1 MAQLTRREWHKLA
14 LGGVAAAAAGIL
26 PGTTRRAA
34 SAQAESRFAGVLI
47 GLQSYSF
54 RDLSLDDGIAAMQ
67 QLGITS
73 CELWEGHVEPAE
85 LRLRENRERLRR
97 WRTTIPLDYFE
108 EIRWQFED
116 AGIEIN
122 SYNLSFQDHFS
133 DAEIDRG
140 FEMAQMLGA
149 PAITASAHMNSVPR
163 IARYADR
170 YGIPV
175 AMHNHSRV
183 DPNEFSSPDDFARA
197 IEMGGRAPIAVNLD
211 IGHMVAANHDPI
223 RLPEGQLPAHRHP
236 PPEGPQAE
244 RRPEHAVGRG
254 RHPDPRDT
262 VAAARRGLE
271 HPGEHRVRV
280 PGRGHGHRDRP
291 LSRLLQGRARRVSA
305 ARG

>member
-1 MAQLTRREWHKLA
+1 MAQLTRREWHRLT

-26 PGTTRRAA
+26 PGTARRTV
-34 SAQAESRFAGVLI
+34 SAQSESRFAGVLI

-54 RDLSLDDGIAAMQ
+54 RDLSLDAGIAAMQ
-67 QLGITS
+67 QVGITS

-85 LRLRENRERLRR
+85 LRRPENRERLRR

-122 SYNLSFQDHFS
+122 AYNLSFKDHFS

-170 YGIPV
+170 YGMPV

-183 DPNEFSSPDDFARA
+183 DPNAFSSPADFARA

-223 RLPEGQLPAHRHP
+223 AYLKANYQRIVTLHLKDRERNDGPDTPWGEGDTPIRETLLLLRDEGWNIPANIEYEYP
-236 PPEGPQAE
+236 G
-244 RRPEHAVGRG
+244 
-254 RHPDPRDT
+254 DDT
-262 VAAARRGLE
+262 VTEIGRCLE
-271 HPGEHRVRV
+271 YCKDVLG
-280 PGRGHGHRDRP
+280 
-291 LSRLLQGRARRVSA
+291 A
-305 ARG
+305 

>member
-1 MAQLTRREWHKLA
+1 MAQLTRREWHRLT

-26 PGTTRRAA
+26 PGTARRAV
-34 SAQAESRFAGVLI
+34 SAQSESRFAGVLI

-54 RDLSLDDGIAAMQ
+54 RDMSLDDGIAAMQ
-67 QLGITS
+67 QVGITS

-85 LRLRENRERLRR
+85 LRRPENRERLRR
-97 WRTTIPLDYFE
+97 WRTTIPLDWFE

-122 SYNLSFQDHFS
+122 AYNLSFQDHFS

-183 DPNEFSSPDDFARA
+183 DPNAFSSPDDFARA

-223 RLPEGQLPAHRHP
+223 AYLRGNYQRIVTLHLKDRERNDGPHTPWGEGDTPIRKTLLLLRDEGWDIPANIEYEYP
-236 PPEGPQAE
+236 G
-244 RRPEHAVGRG
+244 
-254 RHPDPRDT
+254 DDT
-262 VAAARRGLE
+262 VTEIGRCLE
-271 HPGEHRVRV
+271 YCKDVLG
-280 PGRGHGHRDRP
+280 
-291 LSRLLQGRARRVSA
+291 A
-305 ARG
+305 

>member
-1 MAQLTRREWHKLA
+1 MARLTRREWHKLA
-14 LGGVAAAAAGIL
+14 LGGAAAAAGIL
-26 PGTTRRAA
+26 PGAARRAA
-34 SAQAESRFAGVLI
+34 AATQAESRFAGVLI

-67 QLGITS
+67 QVGITS

-85 LRLRENRERLRR
+85 LRRLENRERLRR
-97 WRTTIPLDYFE
+97 WRTIIPLDYFE

-122 SYNLSFQDHFS
+122 SYNLSFKDHFS
-133 DAEIDRG
+133 DAEIHRG

-170 YGIPV
+170 YGMPV

-183 DPNEFSSPDDFARA
+183 DPNEFSSPADFARA

-223 RLPEGQLPAHRHP
+223 AYLKANYQRIVTLHLKDRKRDGGPHTPWGEGDTPIRETLLLLRDEGWDIPANIEYEYP
-236 PPEGPQAE
+236 G
-244 RRPEHAVGRG
+244 
-254 RHPDPRDT
+254 DDT
-262 VAAARRGLE
+262 VTE
-271 HPGEHRVRV
+271 I
-280 PGRGHGHRDRP
+280 GRCLDYCKDVLG
-291 LSRLLQGRARRVSA
+291 A
-305 ARG
+305 

>member
-1 MAQLTRREWHKLA
+1 MARLTRREWHKLA
-14 LGGVAAAAAGIL
+14 LGGAAAAAGIL
-26 PGTTRRAA
+26 PGAARRAA
-34 SAQAESRFAGVLI
+34 AATQAESRFAGVLI

-67 QLGITS
+67 QVGITS

-85 LRLRENRERLRR
+85 LRRLENRERLRR
-97 WRTTIPLDYFE
+97 WRTIIPLDYFE

-122 SYNLSFQDHFS
+122 SYNLSFKDHFS
-133 DAEIDRG
+133 DAEIHRG

-170 YGIPV
+170 YGMPV

-183 DPNEFSSPDDFARA
+183 DPNEFSSPADFARA

-223 RLPEGQLPAHRHP
+223 AYLKANYQRIVTLHLKDRKRD
-236 PPEGPQAE
+236 EGPNTPWGEGDTPIRETLLLLRDEGWDIPANIE
-244 RRPEHAVGRG
+244 YEYPG
-254 RHPDPRDT
+254 DDT
-262 VAAARRGLE
+262 VTE
-271 HPGEHRVRV
+271 I
-280 PGRGHGHRDRP
+280 GRCLDYCKDVLG
-291 LSRLLQGRARRVSA
+291 A
-305 ARG
+305 

>member
-1 MAQLTRREWHKLA
+1 MAHLTRREWHRLT

-26 PGTTRRAA
+26 PGTARRAV
-34 SAQAESRFAGVLI
+34 SAQSESRFAGVLI

-67 QLGITS
+67 QVGITS

-85 LRLRENRERLRR
+85 LRRPENRERLRR
-97 WRTTIPLDYFE
+97 WRTTIPLDWFE

-122 SYNLSFQDHFS
+122 AYNLSFKDHFS

-170 YGIPV
+170 YGMPV

-183 DPNEFSSPDDFARA
+183 DPNEFSSPADFARA

-223 RLPEGQLPAHRHP
+223 AYLKANYQRIVTLHLKDRER
-236 PPEGPQAE
+236 E
-244 RRPEHAVGRG
+244 RRPRHAVGRG
-254 RHPDPRDT
+254 RHPDPRDAA
-262 VAAARRGLE
+262 AAARRGLG

-280 PGRGHGHRDRP
+280 PGRRHGHRDRP
-291 LSRLLQGRARRVSA
+291 LSGILQGRAGRVSA
-305 ARG
+305 ARE

>member
-1 MAQLTRREWHKLA
+1 MAQLTRREWHKLT
-14 LGGVAAAAAGIL
+14 LGGVAAAAGIL
-26 PGTTRRAA
+26 PGTASRAA
-34 SAQAESRFAGVLI
+34 ATQAESRFAGVLI

-67 QLGITS
+67 QVGITS

-85 LRLRENRERLRR
+85 LRRPENRELLRR
-97 WRTTIPLDYFE
+97 WRTTIPLDWFQ

-122 SYNLSFQDHFS
+122 AYNLSFKDHFS

-170 YGIPV
+170 YGMPV

-223 RLPEGQLPAHRHP
+223 AYLKANYQRIVTLHLKDRKRNDGADTPWGEGDTPIRETLLLLRDEGWDIPANIEYEYP
-236 PPEGPQAE
+236 GE
-244 RRPEHAVGRG
+244 
-254 RHPDPRDT
+254 DT
-262 VAAARRGLE
+262 VTEIGRCLE
-271 HPGEHRVRV
+271 YCKDVL
-280 PGRGHGHRDRP
+280 D
-291 LSRLLQGRARRVSA
+291 A
-305 ARG
+305 

>member
-1 MAQLTRREWHKLA
+1 MAQLTRREWHRLT

-26 PGTTRRAA
+26 PGTARRTV
-34 SAQAESRFAGVLI
+34 SAQSESRFAGVLI

-85 LRLRENRERLRR
+85 LRRPENRERLRR
-97 WRTTIPLDYFE
+97 WRTTIPLDWFE
-108 EIRWQFED
+108 EIRWRFED
-116 AGIEIN
+116 AGVEIN
-122 SYNLSFQDHFS
+122 AYNLSFKDHFS
-133 DAEIDRG
+133 DAEIDCG

-170 YGIPV
+170 YGMPV

-183 DPNEFSSPDDFARA
+183 HPNEFSSPGDFARA

-223 RLPEGQLPAHRHP
+223 AYLKANYQRIVTLHLKDRKRNDGTDTPWGEGDTPIRETLLLLRDEGWNIPANIEYEYP
-236 PPEGPQAE
+236 GE
-244 RRPEHAVGRG
+244 
-254 RHPDPRDT
+254 DT
-262 VAAARRGLE
+262 VTEIGRCLE
-271 HPGEHRVRV
+271 YCKDVLG
-280 PGRGHGHRDRP
+280 
-291 LSRLLQGRARRVSA
+291 A
-305 ARG
+305 

>member
-1 MAQLTRREWHKLA
+1 MAQLTRREWYRLT

-26 PGTTRRAA
+26 PGAARRAV
-34 SAQAESRFAGVLI
+34 SAQSESRFAGVLI

-54 RDLSLDDGIAAMQ
+54 RDLSLDEGIAAMQ
-67 QLGITS
+67 QVGITS

-85 LRLRENRERLRR
+85 LRRPENRERLRR
-97 WRTTIPLDYFE
+97 WRTIIPLDYFE

-122 SYNLSFQDHFS
+122 SYNLSFKDHFS

-140 FEMAQMLGA
+140 FQMAQMLGA

-183 DPNEFSSPDDFARA
+183 HPNEFSSPDDFARA

-223 RLPEGQLPAHRHP
+223 AYLRANYQRIVTIHLKDRERNDGPHTPWGEGDTPIRETLLLLRDEGWGIPANIEYEYP
-236 PPEGPQAE
+236 GE
-244 RRPEHAVGRG
+244 
-254 RHPDPRDT
+254 DT
-262 VAAARRGLE
+262 VTEIGRCLE
-271 HPGEHRVRV
+271 YCKDVLG
-280 PGRGHGHRDRP
+280 
-291 LSRLLQGRARRVSA
+291 A
-305 ARG
+305 

>member
-1 MAQLTRREWHKLA
+1 MAQLTRREWHRLT

-26 PGTTRRAA
+26 PGSARRAV
-34 SAQAESRFAGVLI
+34 SAQSESRFAGVLI

-54 RDLSLDDGIAAMQ
+54 RDLSLDAGIAAMQ
-67 QLGITS
+67 QVGITS

-85 LRLRENRERLRR
+85 LRRPENRERLRR
-97 WRTTIPLDYFE
+97 WRTTIPLDWFE

-122 SYNLSFQDHFS
+122 AYNLSFQDHFS

-170 YGIPV
+170 YGMPV

-183 DPNEFSSPDDFARA
+183 DPNAFSSPDDFARA

-223 RLPEGQLPAHRHP
+223 AYLRANYPRIVTLHLKDRKRNDGPDMPWGEGDTPIRETLLLLRDEGWNIPANIEYEYP
-236 PPEGPQAE
+236 G
-244 RRPEHAVGRG
+244 
-254 RHPDPRDT
+254 DDT
-262 VAAARRGLE
+262 VTEIGRCLE
-271 HPGEHRVRV
+271 YCKDVLG
-280 PGRGHGHRDRP
+280 
-291 LSRLLQGRARRVSA
+291 A
-305 ARG
+305 